1 MRVEPRKAAV
11 VWRVYQSFSES
22 PSDRESESEGASSD
36 ITHTTNL
43 IRDRRLSCVFSPSLT
58 YRKNIIYRV
67 PFKSLL

>member
-1 MRVEPRKAAV
+1 MRAEPRKAAA

-22 PSDRESESEGASSD
+22 ESEGAAGD

-43 IRDRRLSCVFSPSLT
+43 IRDRTLSCVFSLSLT